1 VALSG
6 LPPHF
11 GKTHYFLFSSGCQ
24 SLFNHASLSFGQS
37 LSRVDAHLVCVLLPA
52 AVCGAIVWV
61 SMWYLSLLL
70 QPHLVTERT
79 TRCLRPTLTSAELG
93 TCRPAVRV
101 SGLLDLPAR
110 ALHLVVSFLGTL
122 DRAAACLTCR
132 ALRDAAKD
140 GHQHVTFELTGWYI
154 AKARASP
161 HVLRSLHTF
170 QSLLDRLDEEHQRD
184 GSRPGKHQ

>member
-1 VALSG
+1 M
-6 LPPHF
+6 
-11 GKTHYFLFSSGCQ
+11 
-24 SLFNHASLSFGQS
+24 
-37 LSRVDAHLVCVLLPA
+37 RMR
-52 AVCGAIVWV
+52 I
-61 SMWYLSLLL
+61 
-70 QPHLVTERT
+70 
-79 TRCLRPTLTSAELG
+79 
-93 TCRPAVRV
+93 CRPAVRV

-132 ALRDAAKD
+132 ALRDAAKN

-170 QSLLDRLDEEHQRD
+170 QSLLNRLDEEHQREGVD
-184 GSRPGKHQ
+184 HASISKMIVYEHTCWWLQSQQLVSVAPEVVSFTIKASWEGMEHGTALLYKLHVLLAKMQMPS